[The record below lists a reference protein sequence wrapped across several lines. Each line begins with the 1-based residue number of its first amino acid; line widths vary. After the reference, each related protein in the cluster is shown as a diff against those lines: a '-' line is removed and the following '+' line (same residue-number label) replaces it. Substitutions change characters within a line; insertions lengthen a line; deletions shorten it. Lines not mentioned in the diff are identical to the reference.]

1 MIVIVCIDDN
11 LGMTFNKR
19 RQSRDILLIQ
29 KVVEM
34 AKNSKI
40 WVNKYSYPLFE
51 EVGTV
56 NVNVDET
63 FLSEAANGEY
73 CFVENKELKPFEKWI
88 EKMIVFRWNRSYPAD
103 QTFDIDLSKWQ
114 LSEVSE
120 FEGNSHEKI
129 TVEVYVR

>member
-1 MIVIVCIDDN
+1 MTGAKRIVPLLQV
-11 LGMTFNKR
+11 
-19 RQSRDILLIQ
+19 ILLNVIGFG
-29 KVVEM
+29 
-34 AKNSKI
+34 I
-40 WVNKYSYPLFE
+40 LFFLA
-51 EVGTV
+51 GD
-56 NVNVDET
+56 VDET

-129 TVEVYVR
+129 TVEVYVK

>member
-88 EKMIVFRWNRSYPAD
+88 EKMIVFRWNKSYPAD

-129 TVEVYVR
+129 TVEVYVK

>member
-129 TVEVYVR
+129 TVEVYVK

>member
-73 CFVENKELKPFEKWI
+73 CFVENKELKPFEKRI

-129 TVEVYVR
+129 TVEVYVK

>member
-1 MIVIVCIDDN
+1 MIAIVCIDDD

-19 RQSRDILLIQ
+19 RQSRDITLIQ
-29 KVVEM
+29 KVVKM

-40 WVNKYSYPLFE
+40 WINKYSYPLFE
-51 EVGTV
+51 EVSTV

-63 FLSEAANGEY
+63 FLAEAANGEY
-73 CFVENKELKPFEKWI
+73 CFVENKELQPFEKWI
-88 EKMIVFRWNRSYPAD
+88 EKLIVFRWNRSYPAD

-129 TVEVYVR
+129 TMEVYAK